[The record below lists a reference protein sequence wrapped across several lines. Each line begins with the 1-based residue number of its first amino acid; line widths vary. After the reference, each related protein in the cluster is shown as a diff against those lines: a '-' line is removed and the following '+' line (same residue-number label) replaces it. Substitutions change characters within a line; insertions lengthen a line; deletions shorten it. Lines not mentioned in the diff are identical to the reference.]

1 MFHGSPTSWDHQ
13 AQLTDVDIDNAFTN
27 WNHRPQLTNAEMG
40 EGFNLGFEDPS
51 NLLGWFD
58 HPGIQS
64 ETIEHGFPNHQILE
78 PSYGAA
84 ASHQSLSGFYPV
96 NGPTIDSILKT
107 QTHDNLNIGVQKD
120 ECSQPNHHMFIPP
133 LFTLGELP
141 AYNHVSSDSTQYQSW
156 LKAQASGSNHGGLAA
171 QEVGPAPDYWE
182 PIPNQQFSQQQD
194 MQLRSLPSS
203 SGATLN
209 DIDSPHLPKN
219 PTKHLPKKVDKRV
232 SGMPVGDTRDGQEEI
247 LFEPLIDHL
256 WQFAWINTLNFPQKK
271 RLTAKRGHDYSNIR
285 DKLLQDIVCKYGK
298 EQICPRLMKIVSI
311 PAASSHSEV
320 LPAALELLEEIQLRN
335 KQFLDVFTPPHEV
348 AAEEEIFDP
357 SKEMNDPILN
367 EQFVMYNW
375 FVKQLVS
382 TNQLPGASN
391 EHPSNLIQ
399 KAVLT
404 YLEIDIHRK
413 ELSED
418 HWKTIRFS
426 NKKNLTPFS
435 ITILEAIKTKIALYI
450 LGQYYK
456 SSNPEKWDFYIVH
469 DSNFI
474 KIFSLLKKYHYL
486 AKPARI
492 RAFNGICSKLD
503 VLPWKEP
510 LQSMDRLET
519 GRHSFLK
526 TLDKFGLHSVEYY
539 FLNK

>member
-1 MFHGSPTSWDHQ
+1 MAINIWEETGQ
-13 AQLTDVDIDNAFTN
+13 AQAS
-27 WNHRPQLTNAEMG
+27 RK
-40 EGFNLGFEDPS
+40 DP
-51 NLLGWFD
+51 
-58 HPGIQS
+58 
-64 ETIEHGFPNHQILE
+64 T
-78 PSYGAA
+78 
-84 ASHQSLSGFYPV
+84 V
-96 NGPTIDSILKT
+96 DSILKT
-107 QTHDNLNIGVQKD
+107 HTHENLNMGVQQD

-141 AYNHVSSDSTQYQSW
+141 AYNHVSSDPPQYQSW
-156 LKAQASGSNHGGLAA
+156 LNAQALGPNHGSLAA
-171 QEVGPAPDYWE
+171 QEVGPAPDNWE
-182 PIPNQQFSQQQD
+182 PIQNQHFSQQQD
-194 MQLRSLPSS
+194 TQLRSLPSS
-203 SGATLN
+203 SGTTLN
-209 DIDSPHLPKN
+209 GIDSPEKN
-219 PTKHLPKKVDKRV
+219 PTNHLGSQPSVATIIQT
-232 SGMPVGDTRDGQEEI
+232 SGT
-247 LFEPLIDHL
+247 
-256 WQFAWINTLNFPQKK
+256 N
-271 RLTAKRGHDYSNIR
+271 S
-285 DKLLQDIVCKYGK
+285 
-298 EQICPRLMKIVSI
+298 
-311 PAASSHSEV
+311 SSHSEV

-367 EQFVMYNW
+367 EQFGC
-375 FVKQLVS
+375 
-382 TNQLPGASN
+382 T
-391 EHPSNLIQ
+391 
-399 KAVLT
+399 T
-404 YLEIDIHRK
+404 DIHRK